1 MITNPLERIQNEI
14 VMARKN
20 LENIERF
27 KQEVKIAQEDLEGV
41 RQELAKY
48 QQEEKRLSSIME
60 QINMFSS
67 KKSAF
72 SFLKKKQYEY
82 EYEYE
87 YEFYEKDQYNPVGT
101 CYIYRTK
108 NPLSFKRNET
118 FENLN
123 ILVNNKNI
131 FSFEEVKRYGMCNLM
146 NLYYTFSTLTKLV
159 SEKSGGKYYK
169 KTFNRPMGKA
179 KQINNSDKKQKY
191 IGKKIGN
198 KLNNSEEQLNSGYLF
213 SGLQRIN
220 DINCQVFLKVKASGE
235 NAEEYTLEEIV
246 LIPFNNEICNSQ
258 NQPCSDNLT
267 QKFILSKNVLQGII
281 EYRNITYKFLMD
293 YPDVIK
299 YLIQLYNS
307 TFLLLIYN
315 NFTKIPMSLNDYL
328 KASDESIHKQLNNI
342 YTHYGLSG

>member
-1 MITNPLERIQNEI
+1 MYANALGRVQKEFG
-14 VMARKN
+14 MAQEN
-20 LENIERF
+20 FTNIERS

-48 QQEEKRLSSIME
+48 QQEEKRLSFIME
-60 QINMFSS
+60 PINMEVFSS
-67 KKSAF
+67 KKRENYIYHD
-72 SFLKKKQYEY
+72 KEP
-82 EYEYE
+82 
-87 YEFYEKDQYNPVGT
+87 NNHMGT

-123 ILVNNKNI
+123 ILVKNENI

-146 NLYYTFSTLTKLV
+146 NLYYTISTLKKLV
-159 SEKSGGKYYK
+159 APQQSGGKYYE

-179 KQINNSDKKQKY
+179 KQIINSKKNEKY
-191 IGKKIGN
+191 IGKKMR
-198 KLNNSEEQLNSGYLF
+198 KELNNSEKQLNSGYLF
-213 SGLQRIN
+213 SGLQKIN
-220 DINCQVFLKVKASGE
+220 NINCQVFLKVKASGE

-246 LIPFNNEICNSQ
+246 LIPFNKEICNSQ

-267 QKFILSKNVLQGII
+267 QKFILSKNVLKSII
-281 EYRNITYKFLMD
+281 KYCNDSYYILMN

-315 NFTKIPMSLNDYL
+315 NFTKTPMSLNDYL
-328 KASDESIHKQLNNI
+328 KASDESIHKQLKNI
-342 YTHYGLSG
+342 YIHYGLSG